1 MKKIVALAA
10 ALCLTVGC
18 LAGCGSTQIRS
29 YSKDGDAST
38 RDMAS
43 VYAAYKPETVVFTVN
58 GEKITWQEY
67 FYWLNS
73 TVLSMDQNN
82 KTQIEDWSADSG
94 SGGGTSYAQYA
105 AEQIKQAILQCHVVD
120 AKATEM
126 GVTLTEADKT
136 QIASTLKTNITNFC
150 GSSAT
155 EKDFNTY
162 LGTLYM
168 TRDYYDYVNRVMY
181 LYYDI
186 FDKVMGENGEKC
198 SDDETKVF
206 AEDNGYITADHIL
219 FSTQDADGNAI
230 SDAEIAKKQAEAKKA
245 ADELKGI
252 TDHAKLLKR
261 FKELK
266 DKYTEDPG
274 APNYP
279 NGYCFTNG
287 QVVDEFETAAKGLSE
302 YQVSDPV
309 KSKYG
314 YHIILRLPTTPNDE
328 VSYVSD
334 GVYRTLRYYAAV
346 DRYNTL
352 VGSWIQTADVQW
364 QGKFKN
370 LDIGALL
377 KK

>member
-1 MKKIVALAA
+1 MALAA

-18 LAGCGSTQIRS
+18 LSGCGSTEIRS

-58 GEKITWQEY
+58 NEKITWQEY

-73 TVLSMDQNN
+73 MVLSLDQQN
-82 KTQIEDWSADSG
+82 KTQIVDWSADSG
-94 SGGGTSYAQYA
+94 IEKGKSYAQYA
-105 AEQIKQAILQCHVVD
+105 AEQIKQAILQYHVVD

-126 GVTLTEADKT
+126 GVTLTDKDKA
-136 QIASTLKTNITNFC
+136 QIASTLKTDTANYCGTN
-150 GSSAT
+150 AT

-168 TRDYYDYVNRVMY
+168 TRDYYDYIHRVML
-181 LYYDI
+181 LYYNI

-198 SDDETKVF
+198 SDEETKVF

-219 FSTQDADGNAI
+219 FSTKDADGNAL
-230 SDAEIAKKQAEAKKA
+230 SDAEIAKKQDAAQKA

-252 TDHAKLLKR
+252 TDPTKLLKR

-274 APNYP
+274 AKTYP
-279 NGYCFTNG
+279 NGYCFTDG
-287 QVVDEFETAAKGLSE
+287 QVVEAFQTAAKGLGE
-302 YQVSDPV
+302 YKVSDPV
-309 KSKYG
+309 KSDYG
-314 YHIILRLPTTPNDE
+314 YHVILRLPTTPDDV

-352 VGSWIQTADVQW
+352 VGSWIEAADVQW
-364 QGKFKN
+364 QGKFEK
-370 LDIGALL
+370 LDIGELL